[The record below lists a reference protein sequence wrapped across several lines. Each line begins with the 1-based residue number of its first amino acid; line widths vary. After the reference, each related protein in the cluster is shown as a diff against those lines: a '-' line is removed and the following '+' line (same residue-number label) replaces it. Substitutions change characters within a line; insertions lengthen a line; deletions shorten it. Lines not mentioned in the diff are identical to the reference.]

1 MADNK
6 CKPGMRYDIF
16 KFKGGI
22 YCRHKWKE
30 VLYRLKK
37 STKIVDGE
45 MPENIGDYKTVSSIP
60 SSYKPNPRGIDK
72 AKTAPVNMPDQGAY
86 PGTK

>member
-1 MADNK
+1 
-6 CKPGMRYDIF
+6 
-16 KFKGGI
+16 
-22 YCRHKWKE
+22 
-30 VLYRLKK
+30 
-37 STKIVDGE
+37 

-60 SSYKPNPRGIDK
+60 SAYKPNPRGIDK